1 VAGEITIGNNNQINP
16 FSMRYLAILFFLF
29 GIILSGCKPTHKKDD
44 SPALTIITD
53 PPQWA
58 REAIW
63 YQLFV
68 ERFRNGDQGN
78 DPTAEDLLGAY
89 PGYIPKKWK
98 ITPWTTDWY
107 APDPWFKSLHTC
119 YDWSGNPIHDFNQ
132 KVQLRRYGGDLQ
144 GVMDQIDYLDSLG
157 INAVYFNPLNDAPSL
172 HKYDARNWRHIDRNF
187 GPDPK
192 GDVEKMAQEN
202 PIDPGTWQM
211 TAADQLFLRVVQALH
226 QKGIRVILDY
236 SWNHTGLEFWAFRD
250 ILKKGATSPY
260 KDWYWIDTFDDPA
273 TPVNEFSYRGW
284 LGVFDLPEIK
294 ETIRHTSTIEA
305 LEGNIFDSTAKQHI
319 FNVTQRWLDPN
330 GDGNPS
336 DGVDGFRLDVAAEVP
351 LGFWR
356 EYRSFVRKINPEAYL
371 TGEVWWEKYPD
382 HLLDPQP
389 FLQGDIFDA
398 VMNYRWYREARHFF
412 AEAPDRL
419 SVTQFAENLTQL
431 TRPIPVKNNQAMMNV
446 AASHDTPR
454 LPTSLFNDNKYK
466 FQAKPAD
473 NPTYKIHKPD
483 TTTIQTQKLLLIHQ
497 FTWIGAPHIWAG
509 DEMGMWGADDPDT
522 RKPLLWPDLQ
532 FEPEKNHPLNL
543 PRPTDQPKFDRALF
557 RFYRQLTHLRKK
569 YPVLSYGETEFIL
582 QDDSCRTLGY
592 SRFNGRQEI
601 IAVFNT
607 GSETQSVTLPVKF
620 ITQYHAILQN
630 APITE
635 STKKTISL
643 CLKPRTA
650 AIIVGGSISQE
661 EQNP

>member
-1 VAGEITIGNNNQINP
+1 
-16 FSMRYLAILFFLF
+16 
-29 GIILSGCKPTHKKDD
+29 
-44 SPALTIITD
+44 
-53 PPQWA
+53 
-58 REAIW
+58 
-63 YQLFV
+63 
-68 ERFRNGDQGN
+68 
-78 DPTAEDLLGAY
+78 
-89 PGYIPKKWK
+89 
-98 ITPWTTDWY
+98 
-107 APDPWFKSLHTC
+107 
-119 YDWSGNPIHDFNQ
+119 
-132 KVQLRRYGGDLQ
+132 
-144 GVMDQIDYLDSLG
+144 
-157 INAVYFNPLNDAPSL
+157 
-172 HKYDARNWRHIDRNF
+172 
-187 GPDPK
+187 
-192 GDVEKMAQEN
+192 
-202 PIDPGTWQM
+202 
-211 TAADQLFLRVVQALH
+211 
-226 QKGIRVILDY
+226 
-236 SWNHTGLEFWAFRD
+236 
-250 ILKKGATSPY
+250 
-260 KDWYWIDTFDDPA
+260 
-273 TPVNEFSYRGW
+273 
-284 LGVFDLPEIK
+284 
-294 ETIRHTSTIEA
+294 
-305 LEGNIFDSTAKQHI
+305 
-319 FNVTQRWLDPN
+319 
-330 GDGNPS
+330 
-336 DGVDGFRLDVAAEVP
+336 
-351 LGFWR
+351 
-356 EYRSFVRKINPEAYL
+356 
-371 TGEVWWEKYPD
+371 
-382 HLLDPQP
+382 
-389 FLQGDIFDA
+389 